1 MKAGRTSFEA
11 KLWSWSA
18 SDSVDAVVEALVG
31 NRAMEVAL
39 QQGVGDG
46 SNPLLGATLLQG
58 RSHDH
63 VHGPVLGLNHG
74 YAEEEEGFAK
84 PRQIGEKH
92 LLVQLTGIA
101 GDPLS
106 CSGGF

>member
-1 MKAGRTSFEA
+1 MKAGRTSLEA
-11 KLWSWSA
+11 KLWSRSA

-31 NRAMEVAL
+31 NRPVKVAL

-46 SNPLLGATLLQG
+46 SNHLLGATLLRRRVHHQ
-58 RSHDH
+58 

-74 YAEEEEGFAK
+74 YAEKEEGFAK

-92 LLVQLTGIA
+92 LLVQLTAIA
-101 GDPLS
+101 GDPLC
-106 CSGGF
+106 CSGAF